1 MKRSISCLLL
11 LVVIIAF
18 SSMLQANTFRVS
30 MHSVQISDQDYQLN
44 IIEAKIPSM
53 RDTVFGGNKC
63 LVTYC
68 PLTLT
73 NNTND
78 TLRYAGM
85 SASWWDIY
93 DIDNKGFSL
102 AADYWNV
109 FKNGPVVYVLP
120 PHQSIT
126 KDIEIITYKDYC
138 RGEKI
143 RIAMHLQKVV
153 HVPVAGD
160 IKSIRSDSNY
170 IIWSNE
176 VTIH

>member
-1 MKRSISCLLL
+1 M
-11 LVVIIAF
+11 AF
-18 SSMLQANTFRVS
+18 SSMLYASTFQFS
-30 MHSVQISDQDYQLN
+30 LSEVQIDGPDYQLG
-44 IIEAKIPSM
+44 ISGSSTPKLK
-53 RDTVFGGNKC
+53 DTVFGGNKC

-85 SASWWDIY
+85 SVSWWDIY
-93 DIDNKGFSL
+93 ALDNKDFSL

-109 FKNGPVVYVLP
+109 FKNGPMVYVLP
-120 PHQSIT
+120 PHQSVTRNI
-126 KDIEIITYKDYC
+126 KIITYKDYC
-138 RGEKI
+138 RGETIK
-143 RIAMHLQKVV
+143 IAMHIQKVV
-153 HVPVAGD
+153 HIPKVGD
-160 IKSIRSDSNY
+160 IKSIRSDSNF

>member
-1 MKRSISCLLL
+1 MK
-11 LVVIIAF
+11 
-18 SSMLQANTFRVS
+18 
-30 MHSVQISDQDYQLN
+30 
-44 IIEAKIPSM
+44 
-53 RDTVFGGNKC
+53 DTVFGGNKC

-73 NNTND
+73 NSTSD

-109 FKNGPVVYVLP
+109 FKNGPVVHVLP

-126 KDIEIITYKDYC
+126 KDIKIITYKDYY

-143 RIAMHLQKVV
+143 KIAMHLQKVV
-153 HVPVAGD
+153 PIPVAGD
-160 IKSIRSDSNY
+160 IKSIGSDSNY

>member
-1 MKRSISCLLL
+1 MKRSISSSLS
-11 LVVIIAF
+11 LVAIIAF

-30 MHSVQISDQDYQLN
+30 MHSVQINNRDYQLN
-44 IIEAKIPSM
+44 IIEAKIPLM
-53 RDTVFGGNKC
+53 KDTVFGGNKC

-73 NNTND
+73 NSTND

-93 DIDNKGFSL
+93 TIDNKGFSL
-102 AADYWNV
+102 AADHWNV
-109 FKNGPVVYVLP
+109 FKNGAVVNILP
-120 PHQSIT
+120 PHQSVT
-126 KDIEIITYKDYC
+126 KNIKIITYKDYC
-138 RGEKI
+138 RGETIK
-143 RIAMHLQKVV
+143 IAMHLQKVA
-153 HVPVAGD
+153 HIPVAGD

-176 VTIH
+176 VTIR